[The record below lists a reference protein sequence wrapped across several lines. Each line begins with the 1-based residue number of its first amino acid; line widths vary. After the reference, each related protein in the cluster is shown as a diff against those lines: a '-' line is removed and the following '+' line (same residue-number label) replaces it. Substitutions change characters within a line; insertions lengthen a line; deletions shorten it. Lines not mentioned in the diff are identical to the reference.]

1 MNPSNSQQ
9 LQIDPKVIVDRRP
22 RNRRNAS
29 MRLSIHL
36 GEKAAQKSTQKIHNW
51 RKKIAITEQKRLR
64 KTILDMYVYP

>member
-1 MNPSNSQQ
+1 
-9 LQIDPKVIVDRRP
+9 
-22 RNRRNAS
+22 